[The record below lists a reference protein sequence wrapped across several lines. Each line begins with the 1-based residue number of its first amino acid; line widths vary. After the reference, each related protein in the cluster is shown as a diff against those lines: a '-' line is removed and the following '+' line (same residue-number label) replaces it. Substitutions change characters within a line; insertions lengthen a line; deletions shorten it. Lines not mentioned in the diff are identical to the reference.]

1 MPEKDRRS
9 LHTGGCH
16 CGNLKLQLRTELRPE
31 EFEIRACQCS
41 FCRKHATLAIADP
54 QGEVELRVE
63 EPEQL
68 GRYSFGQR
76 TIDFLLC
83 RICGVYVGAVTRD
96 GSLRALVIV
105 NVLDSRKAF
114 AGNAPLE
121 VDYDA
126 EVREDRLERRRTLWT
141 PFSLIAE
148 KA

>member
-16 CGNLKLQLRTELRPE
+16 CGNLKLQLLTELRPE

-54 QGEVELRVE
+54 KGEVELRVE
-63 EPEQL
+63 EPEQF

-105 NVLDSRKAF
+105 NVLDSRKASQLPVPATRLWRSTTTPSF
-114 AGNAPLE
+114 ARIDSSE
-121 VDYDA
+121 D
-126 EVREDRLERRRTLWT
+126 VRSGL
-141 PFSLIAE
+141 PSH
-148 KA
+148 